1 MKIMKL
7 GISTPV
13 RLSLLITT
21 DVVDIIQY
29 FASLCETE
37 KDLI

>member
-1 MKIMKL
+1 MKL
-7 GISTPV
+7 AISTPV

-37 KDLI
+37 KDLILV

>member
-1 MKIMKL
+1 MKL
-7 GISTPV
+7 GISTPM
-13 RLSLLITT
+13 RLILLITT

-37 KDLI
+37 RDLI

>member
-1 MKIMKL
+1 MKL
-7 GISTPV
+7 EISTPM
-13 RLSLLITT
+13 RLILLITT

>member
-1 MKIMKL
+1 MKL
-7 GISTPV
+7 GIITPV